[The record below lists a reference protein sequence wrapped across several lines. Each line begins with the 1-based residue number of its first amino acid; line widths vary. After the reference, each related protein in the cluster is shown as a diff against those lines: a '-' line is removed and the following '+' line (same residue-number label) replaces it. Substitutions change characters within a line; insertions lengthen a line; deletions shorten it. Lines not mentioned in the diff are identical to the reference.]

1 MAVVAVVAITAAG
14 CTGGP
19 GRAGRAGVVDASR
32 REATAPAGASAPLEA
47 ELREIL
53 ALLPGRYEGPAPGGR
68 IFHKI
73 VPIVAPQFGGDTV
86 FYHQISRD
94 GFDSG
99 APFQQKIYV
108 FDRAGGRAF
117 NRMRSYVFFP
127 KQGYANLERDPAA
140 LKALQPAMLMN
151 FPVECAIR
159 WERGAAPGQ
168 YRARVRREQ
177 CSYDSVAFKQR
188 ISPELTYELA
198 RDAFAIEDVLYG
210 ESGQPLFPTSGLLR
224 APRVSP

>member
-1 MAVVAVVAITAAG
+1 MPIHDATGRRRAQARAFPMMLVLACAVAGCAAG
-14 CTGGP
+14 RG
-19 GRAGRAGVVDASR
+19 AADA
-32 REATAPAGASAPLEA
+32 APPLET

-68 IFHKI
+68 LYHKI

-94 GFDSG
+94 GFDSTV
-99 APFQQKIYV
+99 PFQQKVYV
-108 FDRAGGRAF
+108 FDRARDRAF

-127 KQGYANLERDPAA
+127 KQGYANLEQDPAA
-140 LKALQPAMLMN
+140 LNALQPGMLMN
-151 FPVECAIR
+151 FPIECAIR

-177 CSYDSVAFKQR
+177 CSYDSAAFRQR

-198 RDAFAIEDVLYG
+198 RDAFAIEDILYG
-210 ESGQPLFPTSGLLR
+210 EDGRPLFPGAGLLR
-224 APRVSP
+224 APRVSR